1 MLHVRHDFAFRRG
14 IAPQF
19 VRYHHTRGISRLCQ
33 KLTKEPLGRLGA
45 PLTLHKDVKHVAI
58 LVNGPSEIVQLT
70 SDANKHLIQMPLVAG
85 SGATALQ
92 RRGEHPT
99 KANAPLT
106 DAFVAD
112 DNAPFGQDPF
122 DIAEAQAEAVIKPN
136 GMLDDLARRAEAAVR
151 IAGVEAVV
159 MPVASR
165 EPTRTAT

>member
-1 MLHVRHDFAFRRG
+1 VFHVRHDFTFRQG
-14 IAPQF
+14 IAPRL
-19 VRYHHTRGISRLCQ
+19 VCYHHTRGISRLCQ

-58 LVNGPSEIVQLT
+58 LVNDSPEIVRLT
-70 SDANKHLIQMPLVAG
+70 SDAAKHLIQMPLVAG

-99 KANAPLT
+99 KADAPLT